1 MNQKELQKRIDKP
14 DHTPEDMRKIAEA
27 YLRGDV
33 LRDLVAAEG
42 WLMKAIE
49 SEDGKESLVAMILLA
64 KEILKKEHAISEA
77 DQADMEK
84 SFAEG
89 TEEEQEKLLYVMRAI
104 RDFYEQ
110 CNGNSL

>member
-42 WLMKAIE
+42 WLMKTIE
-49 SEDGKESLVAMILLA
+49 CEDGKESLVAMILLA

-110 CNGNSL
+110 YNGKSL